1 MEENNKESEI
11 QVIEDEPVVEISPS
25 VSEEVGNVEEPTNTE
40 APNGSLEYINDL
52 FGKDSKLSAYS
63 LLGIGILALVAVI
76 ICLVIAF

>member
-1 MEENNKESEI
+1 MEENNKETEI
-11 QVIEDEPVVEISPS
+11 QVIEEEPVVEILPS
-25 VSEEVGNVEEPTNTE
+25 VSEEVNNVEESANTE
-40 APNGSLEYINDL
+40 VPNGSLEYINDL